1 MGGIYDTVFT
11 EQQLEV
17 KDEVAFMNAAK
28 KKIPQLLRKYSSVHI
43 KIGRWREDNRNRP
56 DLTKLKSICVMYCR
70 SVTWRRHI
78 WQETLRAHGLRHGL
92 LGHPDRSPPGSVY
105 QYDPATRLGG

>member
-43 KIGRWREDNRNRP
+43 KMGDGERTIEI
-56 DLTKLKSICVMYCR
+56 DLT
-70 SVTWRRHI
+70 
-78 WQETLRAHGLRHGL
+78 
-92 LGHPDRSPPGSVY
+92 
-105 QYDPATRLGG
+105 